1 METIKNIENNS
12 HIHVGSRKFIRPEE
26 MQYLES
32 DLNYTVIA
40 LRNGQKIMSSTTLKK
55 IERRLHSF
63 KNFIRINRSTIINLD
78 FVESKQDNHFILP
91 DKQIFTFSRRQSRT
105 WKERTLK

>member
-1 METIKNIENNS
+1 MNTIKHTENDAP
-12 HIHVGSRKFIRPEE
+12 IHVGSRKFIRPEE

-55 IERRLHSF
+55 IESRLISF
-63 KNFIRINRSTIINLD
+63 KNFLRINRSTIINLD
-78 FVESKQDNHFILP
+78 FVKSHENNSFILN
-91 DKQIFTFSRRQSRT
+91 DNRILSFSRRQKQT
-105 WKERTLK
+105 WKTKVLD

>member
-1 METIKNIENNS
+1 MNTIKHTEN
-12 HIHVGSRKFIRPEE
+12 HAPIHVGSRKFIRPEE

-55 IERRLHSF
+55 IESRLISF
-63 KNFIRINRSTIINLD
+63 KNFLRINRSTIINLD
-78 FVESKQDNHFILP
+78 FVKSHENNSFILN
-91 DKQIFTFSRRQSRT
+91 DNRILSFSRRQKQT
-105 WKERTLK
+105 WKTKVLD

>member
-1 METIKNIENNS
+1 METIKHTENHA

-40 LRNGQKIMSSTTLKK
+40 LRNGKKIVSSTTLKK
-55 IERRLHSF
+55 IESRLHLF
-63 KNFIRINRSTIINLD
+63 KNFVRINRSTIVNLD
-78 FVESKQDNHFILP
+78 FVESQEDNHFILP
-91 DKQIFTFSRRQSRT
+91 NKQIFTLSRRQNRT
-105 WKERTLK
+105 WKERTSN